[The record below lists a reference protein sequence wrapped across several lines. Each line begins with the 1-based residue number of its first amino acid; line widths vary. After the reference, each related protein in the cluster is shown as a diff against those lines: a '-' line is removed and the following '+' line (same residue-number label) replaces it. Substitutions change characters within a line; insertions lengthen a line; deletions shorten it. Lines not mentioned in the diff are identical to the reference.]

1 MKERIRIIMENEH
14 LTPSAFADMIQ
25 IGRAVMS
32 HILNGRNNPS
42 LEVVTRI
49 IQKFPHVNP
58 TWLINGNGNMYNNNT
73 DVSSRRNDTDVNYS
87 NNDRPTSPDSFD
99 LFSQNAINTIND
111 TDKVEY
117 GKENAVKSVDNTIE
131 ETVKQQI
138 IYQKSPDKKVTKIII
153 YYSDNTF
160 ETFEA
165 NNRPL

>member
-42 LEVVTRI
+42 LDVVTRI
-49 IQKFPHVNP
+49 LYKLPHINSS
-58 TWLINGNGNMYNNNT
+58 WLLTGEGNMYNTN
-73 DVSSRRNDTDVNYS
+73 VSPS
-87 NNDRPTSPDSFD
+87 NNITNVNNDNNEKTSSSNSFD
-99 LFSQNAINTIND
+99 LFSLNAINSADGKEEIKYEKENTVKSIEND
-111 TDKVEY
+111 TD
-117 GKENAVKSVDNTIE
+117 SII
-131 ETVKQQI
+131 KQQV
-138 IYQKSPDKKVTKIII
+138 IYQKAPDKKITKIII

-165 NNRPL
+165 DNRPL

>member
-42 LEVVTRI
+42 LDVVTRI
-49 IQKFPHVNP
+49 LHKLPHVNS
-58 TWLINGNGNMYNNNT
+58 TWLLTGEGNMYNTN
-73 DVSSRRNDTDVNYS
+73 VVFQQKDTNVNYATEERASSS
-87 NNDRPTSPDSFD
+87 NSLD
-99 LFSQNAINTIND
+99 LFSQNPINQVN
-111 TDKVEY
+111 DKVEIKY
-117 GKENAVKSVDNTIE
+117 NEENAVKLVENTIE
-131 ETVKQQI
+131 DPIKQQI
-138 IYQKSPDKKVTKIII
+138 IYQKAPDRKVTKIII